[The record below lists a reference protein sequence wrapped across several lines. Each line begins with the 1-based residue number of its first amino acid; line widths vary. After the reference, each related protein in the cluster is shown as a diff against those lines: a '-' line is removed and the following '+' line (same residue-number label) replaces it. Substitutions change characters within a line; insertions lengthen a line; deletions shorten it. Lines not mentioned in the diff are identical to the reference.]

1 MKFMRILT
9 SHLGVTLKN
18 EPSTPLNI
26 DVFADASFA
35 IHQTDRKSHSGLCI
49 KIGSSTVLCKSESN
63 PLSHTS
69 STETEL
75 VACADAIPYEG
86 VRKLLTELKFPI
98 GSTVIHQ
105 DNQSTIRLIVRWI
118 WGEKKNELEEGS
130 EDGREGHTHTHTY
143 CTYDLMESLYQG
155 RRRECFAWR
164 SGSFSSFLIFL

>member
-1 MKFMRILT
+1 MNPQ
-9 SHLGVTLKN
+9 HLSTLMSLPMLPLRSTKQIARVTVG
-18 EPSTPLNI
+18 S
-26 DVFADASFA
+26 ASRLVP
-35 IHQTDRKSHSGLCI
+35 Q
-49 KIGSSTVLCKSESN
+49 VLCKSESN

-75 VACADAIPYEG
+75 VACADVIPYEG

-130 EDGREGHTHTHTY
+130 EDGREGHTHTHTH
-143 CTYDLMESLYQG
+143 LLHV
-155 RRRECFAWR
+155 
-164 SGSFSSFLIFL
+164 